1 MPLHHK
7 FFLREKEVRNLSE
20 TELNALEN
28 LTKNK
33 DLVIQKA
40 DKASTVD
47 IINKTSNF
55 ETSNWWE

>member
-1 MPLHHK
+1 MTL
-7 FFLREKEVRNLSE
+7 